1 MAELRH
7 MKALVE
13 PGRKLTNDE
22 LSRYSRHLLL
32 PNVDLLGQ
40 ERLLNAKVLCIGAGG
55 LGSPTILYL
64 AAAGVGTIGILDFD
78 QVDLTNLQRQIIHT
92 QNDVGKSKARS
103 AAEKASALNP
113 SINLNL
119 HEVKLDESNAL
130 EILSGYDVIVDCTDN
145 FATRYLINDAC
156 ALLDKPYVWGSIYRF
171 DGQVS
176 TFWSKHGSCYRCLH
190 PAPPPAGLVPSCDE
204 GGVLGSLCGVIGSIQ
219 STEVI
224 KLITGIG
231 ESLISKLLIHDSLEN
246 SFKKL
251 IIEKRPSCEICNGS
265 QKTLLTS
272 YESFCNANYGN
283 LGIEVAQLQEI
294 MAQNPELFLV
304 DVREPE
310 EFQAG
315 YIDGALLLPVA
326 KFVDGS
332 ALKLLPRNKEIVLY
346 CRSGVR
352 SANCLSI
359 IKNAGFSNSTHL
371 LGGILAWNKVLQQNS

>member
-130 EILSGYDVIVDCTDN
+130 EILSSYDVIVDCTDN

>member
-32 PNVDLLGQ
+32 PDVDLIGQ
-40 ERLLNAKVLCIGAGG
+40 ERLINAKVLCIGAGG

-78 QVDLTNLQRQIIHT
+78 HVDPTNLQRQVIHT
-92 QNDVGKSKARS
+92 QNDVGKSKTRS
-103 AAEKASALNP
+103 AAEKARALNP
-113 SINLNL
+113 SITLNL
-119 HEVKLDESNAL
+119 HEVKLDERNAL

-156 ALLDKPYVWGSIYRF
+156 SLLDKPYVWGSIYRF

-176 TFWSKHGSCYRCLH
+176 TFWSKHGPCYRCLH
-190 PAPPPAGLVPSCDE
+190 PSPPPVGAVPSCAE

-231 ESLISKLLIHDSLEN
+231 EPLIGQLLLHDSLDN
-246 SFKKL
+246 SFKNLK
-251 IIEKRPSCEICNGS
+251 IEKRSSCEICNGA
-265 QKTLLTS
+265 QKALLDS
-272 YESFCNANYGN
+272 YESFCNSNLGN
-283 LGIEVAQLQEI
+283 LGIEAAQLQEM

-310 EFQAG
+310 EFQMG
-315 YIDGALLLPVA
+315 YIDGAILLPVA

-332 ALKLLPRNKEIVLY
+332 ALKLLPRDKEIVLY
-346 CRSGVR
+346 CHSGVR

-371 LGGILAWNKVLQQNS
+371 LGGILAWHKILQQHN

>member
-130 EILSGYDVIVDCTDN
+130 EILSSYDVIVDCTDN

-326 KFVDGS
+326 KFDDGS